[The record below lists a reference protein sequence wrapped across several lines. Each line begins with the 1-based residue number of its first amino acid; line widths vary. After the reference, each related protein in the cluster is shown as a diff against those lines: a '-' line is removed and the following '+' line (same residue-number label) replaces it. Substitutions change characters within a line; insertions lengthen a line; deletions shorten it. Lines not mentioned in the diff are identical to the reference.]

1 MVCFAGAF
9 DGTDVSCPTFLKQA
23 SPYHASSVAQ
33 PHGAVHITKLMKDG
47 QDGEND
53 PRYSWRR
60 IAYIDVLIDGA
71 ACVHRA
77 SANAETVDGAVPLRI
92 VFPHTV
98 SSKKERKASDECK
111 KRMILR
117 SIEAGVEC
125 NHPNL
130 FSAATIP
137 RR

>member
-33 PHGAVHITKLMKDG
+33 PHGAVLITKLMKS
-47 QDGEND
+47 GEVGERD
-53 PRYSWRR
+53 PHYSCRR

-92 VFPHTV
+92 VFTNTV
-98 SSKKERKASDECK
+98 SSETNARQA
-111 KRMILR
+111 KRLR
-117 SIEAGVEC
+117 
-125 NHPNL
+125 
-130 FSAATIP
+130 
-137 RR
+137 R